1 MQSRFLTPALAVL
14 VLTGCASMANDNAR
28 EDLARKASY
37 EMECPEEK
45 LEMTVLKKMFNGRET
60 QIGVEGCGQKATYI
74 ISERGDWIQE
84 KNWGEKKR

>member
-1 MQSRFLTPALAVL
+1 MGGKLLAGMCMVVL
-14 VLTGCASMANDNAR
+14 LGGCATSLNDSAR

-84 KNWGEKKR
+84 KNWGDKKR